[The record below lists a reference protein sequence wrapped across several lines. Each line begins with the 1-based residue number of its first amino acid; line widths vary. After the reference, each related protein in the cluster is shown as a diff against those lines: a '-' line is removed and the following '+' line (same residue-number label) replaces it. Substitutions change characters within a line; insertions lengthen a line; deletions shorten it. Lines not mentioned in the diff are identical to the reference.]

1 MGDPEATWW
10 TVLFFLKKST
20 LKRQETYKNTRTKKR
35 RKSSASERL
44 PSGARRPGPA
54 ACLVS
59 YPPLPL
65 SRAGHRTSP
74 PGLPT
79 IRASRTFSLGSLHT
93 QLSRPTARPSLAAA
107 MNAHRD
113 EEAVSPLIAAP
124 GGRSHAADAH
134 VLSAAFLFVFSAYSA
149 AQNLQ
154 TSVNTVRAPLLPFRS
169 QLRIPD
175 PSPVQYSTA
184 SSFSSVIHASARRAG
199 GRPGHRL
206 DGDCVH
212 LLHALLRGLV
222 ARGHAYR
229 PQARARRRHQ
239 RIRALHP
246 RQPRPVMVRASWS
259 CITNSRSYLADT
271 DPVLL
276 FGGGGCWF

>member
-1 MGDPEATWW
+1 
-10 TVLFFLKKST
+10 
-20 LKRQETYKNTRTKKR
+20 
-35 RKSSASERL
+35 
-44 PSGARRPGPA
+44 
-54 ACLVS
+54 
-59 YPPLPL
+59 
-65 SRAGHRTSP
+65 
-74 PGLPT
+74 
-79 IRASRTFSLGSLHT
+79 
-93 QLSRPTARPSLAAA
+93 

-113 EEAVSPLIAAP
+113 EEAASPLIAAP

-259 CITNSRSYLADT
+259 CITILSGRHGSCTTVWGRGVLVLNWTHGTSSIKIPLIKCRHQTAYIWAT
-271 DPVLL
+271 DVHAT
-276 FGGGGCWF
+276 